1 MEEIMKIITL
11 SIVAA
16 LALGAGAASAA
27 ERLSD
32 AQYVAL
38 GRCAGIAEG
47 LNQDAETWD
56 AVLRD
61 AERGRSTLA
70 RSRASE
76 EHAAARRS
84 ARRADEHSRDRL
96 AEELTGQC
104 AAIAPSQS

>member
-1 MEEIMKIITL
+1 MTQRVLRVEGL
-11 SIVAA
+11 P
-16 LALGAGAASAA
+16 ASA
-27 ERLSD
+27 LD
-32 AQYVAL
+32 AAAQFHARDL
-38 GRCAGIAEG
+38 PAAR
-47 LNQDAETWD
+47 

-96 AEELTGQC
+96 VDGLTGQC

>member
-1 MEEIMKIITL
+1 MKVITL

-16 LALGAGAASAA
+16 LGLSAGAVSAS
-27 ERLSD
+27 ERMTD

-47 LNQDAETWD
+47 LDQDADTWG
-56 AVLRD
+56 AVFRD

-76 EHAAARRS
+76 RHDAAQRS
-84 ARRADEHSRDRL
+84 ARRADEHGRNRL
-96 AEELTGQC
+96 AEELGGPC
-104 AAIAPSQS
+104 AALVPAES